1 MTKLSRV
8 YKYLDFINIELNNY
22 SCPKH

>member
-1 MTKLSRV
+1 MTKWSRT
-8 YKYLDFINIELNNY
+8 YKYLDFINIELINY